1 MKISS
6 SIAEFLYK
14 LLDEEQGAV
23 EIQRNDLASRFSC
36 VPSQINYVLSTRFTP
51 ERGYLVESRRGGG
64 GYVRISRV
72 NVKRPDFLMHTVNSV
87 GEEISADTA
96 KALIQNLYDY
106 DIISLREA
114 RLMLAAL
121 CKNCL
126 TDDKTRAMVFKNMLL
141 SLCGA
146 ANQTK

>member
-36 VPSQINYVLSTRFTP
+36 VPSQINYVLATRFTP

-72 NVKRPDFLMHTVNSV
+72 NVTRPNFLMHTVNSV
-87 GEEISADTA
+87 GDEISADTA

-106 DIISLREA
+106 DIISAREA

-126 TDDKTRAMVFKNMLL
+126 PDDKTRAMVFKNMLL

-146 ANQTK
+146 AK

>member
-36 VPSQINYVLSTRFTP
+36 VPSQINYVLATRFTP

-64 GYVRISRV
+64 
-72 NVKRPDFLMHTVNSV
+72 
-87 GEEISADTA
+87 
-96 KALIQNLYDY
+96 
-106 DIISLREA
+106 
-114 RLMLAAL
+114 
-121 CKNCL
+121 
-126 TDDKTRAMVFKNMLL
+126 AMCAFP
-141 SLCGA
+141 A
-146 ANQTK
+146 